1 MNPFEFALGVVL
13 IITIGRVIRAWL
25 GEPSRRDRR
34 LSRRHVRIDDHGI
47 TVGGDDHSR
56 EEAERLRGEVTRLN
70 ERIQVLE
77 RIATDPAKRLSDEI
91 DALDRK

>member
-13 IITIGRVIRAWL
+13 IVTVGRIIRAWL

-34 LSRRHVRIDDHGI
+34 AMRIDRRNGI
-47 TVGGDDHSR
+47 VTIGDDHASR
-56 EEAERLRGEVTRLN
+56 EEAERLRGEVARLN

-77 RIATDPAKRLSDEI
+77 RLATDPAKRLADEI
-91 DALDRK
+91 DSLAHK